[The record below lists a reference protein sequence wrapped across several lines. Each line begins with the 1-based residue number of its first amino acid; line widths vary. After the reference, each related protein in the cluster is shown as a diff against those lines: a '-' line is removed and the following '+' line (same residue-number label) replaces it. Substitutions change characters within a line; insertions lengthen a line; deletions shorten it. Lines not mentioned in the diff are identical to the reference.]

1 MNPEQTER
9 LAQTFTENPVFQ
21 DIVEAVDEPQ
31 DQAHYLPTT
40 LLTAL
45 KPVGINPP
53 PLKVWSAH
61 EPTIGATTDTIKL
74 ITNAIKLDENLKGK
88 VPDSFDGDR
97 AKTTKFINAFTLFQ
111 INNEDNSHMKN
122 PYKRCTYFLGLFDG
136 DKVDDW
142 VEEQTNILQEKTT
155 WRSDPIA
162 KSNET
167 L

>member
-1 MNPEQTER
+1 
-9 LAQTFTENPVFQ
+9 
-21 DIVEAVDEPQ
+21 
-31 DQAHYLPTT
+31 
-40 LLTAL
+40 
-45 KPVGINPP
+45 
-53 PLKVWSAH
+53 
-61 EPTIGATTDTIKL
+61 
-74 ITNAIKLDENLKGK
+74 

-155 WRSDPIA
+155 
-162 KSNET
+162 
-167 L
+167 